1 MVQNTAAL
9 AVIIFGLYSTAEGI
23 NRISLEV
30 HKNGSWLHEERLAGY
45 KNIYYYGQ
53 ISIGTPPQN
62 FTVNFDTG
70 SSILWVP
77 GLPDLVRPGN
87 NIYSPME
94 SSTFNLTSL
103 WLETIKPKVEKFYIG
118 YGDGTHVTGPV
129 VVDSVTFDGVTIENQ
144 VRIATISPNISMT
157 LSLLLY

>member
-1 MVQNTAAL
+1 MAQNTGAL
-9 AVIIFGLYSTAEGI
+9 GVIVFALCYTTEGI
-23 NRISLEV
+23 NRIPLDV
-30 HKNGSWLHEERLAGY
+30 HKNGSRLHEEHLADY
-45 KNIYYYGQ
+45 ESIYYFGQ

-94 SSTFNLTSL
+94 SSTFNLKSL
-103 WLETIKPKVEKFYIG
+103 CLETSKQQVEKFFIR
-118 YGDGTHVTGPV
+118 YGEGSHVTGPV

-144 VRIATISPNISMT
+144 VSRS
-157 LSLLLY
+157 

>member
-1 MVQNTAAL
+1 MARNTG
-9 AVIIFGLYSTAEGI
+9 AVGVLVFALYSTAQGI
-23 NRISLEV
+23 NRIPLEV
-30 HKNGSWLHEERLAGY
+30 HKNGIGLHEEHLADY
-45 KNIYYYGQ
+45 KSIYYYGQ

-87 NIYSPME
+87 NIYSPLE
-94 SSTFNLTSL
+94 SSTFNLKSL
-103 WLETIKPKVEKFYIG
+103 CLETLKQKVEKFYIG
-118 YGDGTHVTGPV
+118 YGEGSHVTGPV

-144 VRIATISPNISMT
+144 VSRS
-157 LSLLLY
+157 

>member
-1 MVQNTAAL
+1 MAQNTGAL
-9 AVIIFGLYSTAEGI
+9 GVILFALSSPAGGI
-23 NRISLEV
+23 NRIPLDV
-30 HKNGSWLHEERLAGY
+30 HKNVSWLHEEHLADY
-45 KNIYYYGQ
+45 KSVYYFGQ

-77 GLPDLVRPGN
+77 GLPDLIRPGN

-94 SSTFNLTSL
+94 SSTFSLKSL
-103 WLETIKPKVEKFYIG
+103 WLETLKLQVEKFYIG
-118 YGDGTHVTGPV
+118 YGEGSHVTGPV

-144 VRIATISPNISMT
+144 VSRS
-157 LSLLLY
+157 

>member
-1 MVQNTAAL
+1 MARNTGAVGVLVL
-9 AVIIFGLYSTAEGI
+9 ALYSTAEGI
-23 NRISLEV
+23 NRIPLDV
-30 HKNGSWLHEERLAGY
+30 HKNVSWLHEEHLADY
-45 KNIYYYGQ
+45 KSVYYFGQ

-77 GLPDLVRPGN
+77 GLPDLSRPGN

-94 SSTFNLTSL
+94 SSTFSLKLKSL
-103 WLETIKPKVEKFYIG
+103 WLETLKLHAQVEKFYIG
-118 YGDGTHVTGPV
+118 YGEGSHVTGPV

-144 VRIATISPNISMT
+144 VSRS
-157 LSLLLY
+157 